1 MNIYDRCG
9 LLHAL
14 AVLAPLA
21 PPDDPASLMRA
32 LRLEDPS
39 ADSVAAEQELV
50 LAQVR
55 DRLLQQRIAVLMR
68 VRAHKSYK
76 TSAVVTG
83 PQY

>member
-1 MNIYDRCG
+1 MASASFVLREMHIYDRCG

-14 AVLAPLA
+14 AALAPLT

-50 LAQVR
+50 LA
-55 DRLLQQRIAVLMR
+55 R
-68 VRAHKSYK
+68 VRARLLLC
-76 TSAVVTG
+76 SAFPAG
-83 PQY
+83 AQQLHD